1 LSIANSEL
9 ESVYQSSRSHHSE
22 LSKYKHLNEHLSEQ
36 VEAFQKEKRKTSEE
50 LESATNQ
57 LLEAQGKL
65 SDFERKNKNIET
77 DRQQVQNELDD
88 TRDALQIEI
97 NKSISMQTQM
107 EKIKTDAEK
116 KLFQKDDELD
126 AQKVASKRQIET
138 LQSQIEDHELRHKSD
153 LTSLKKKHQLEL
165 EESLYKY
172 EQTLKAK
179 VEAENLLKKAQLA
192 NKVLHKYIL
201 YYTIC
206 TDRSG
211 LFYDIFDKKFK

>member
-9 ESVYQSSRSHHSE
+9 ESVYQSSRNHHSE

-65 SDFERKNKNIET
+65 SDFERKYKNIEA
-77 DRQQVQNELDD
+77 DRQQIQNDLDD

-172 EQTLKAK
+172 EQALKAK

-192 NKVLHKYIL
+192 NKVPN
-201 YYTIC
+201 
-206 TDRSG
+206 
-211 LFYDIFDKKFK
+211 

>member
-1 LSIANSEL
+1 M
-9 ESVYQSSRSHHSE
+9 
-22 LSKYKHLNEHLSEQ
+22 SEQ

-65 SDFERKNKNIET
+65 SDFERKYKNIEA
-77 DRQQVQNELDD
+77 DRQQIQNDLDD

-172 EQTLKAK
+172 EQALKAK

-192 NKVLHKYIL
+192 NKVPN
-201 YYTIC
+201 
-206 TDRSG
+206 
-211 LFYDIFDKKFK
+211 